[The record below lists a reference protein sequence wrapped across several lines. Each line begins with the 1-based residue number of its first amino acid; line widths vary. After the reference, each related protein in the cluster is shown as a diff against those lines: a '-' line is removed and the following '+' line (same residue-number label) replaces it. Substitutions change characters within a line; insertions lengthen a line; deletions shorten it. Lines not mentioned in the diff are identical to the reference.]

1 MNKIYLILIN
11 ISSSDLANFNSIQ
24 WGEVM
29 EYDNR
34 YYLSK
39 KVSIVGLVVNIIL
52 SIVKIIVG
60 FIFKSKALVADGFHS
75 VSDIASTLVVMFSM
89 KISELPPDKEHPYGH
104 GKAESIGTKILGIIL
119 ILTGF
124 GLAKGTLENIFSGE
138 IAIPGKMV
146 LWVAVLSIIAKELLY
161 RYTITIGKE
170 INSKAIMADAHH
182 HRSDAFSSIAALIGA
197 GGAIIGYP
205 ILDPLAGVVVAVF
218 IIKLGFEVLMDAI
231 DELMDAVP
239 NREKMEEIK
248 SQVKELANIIDVGD
262 IKLRSYGPRFFV
274 DLEVV
279 VDDNLTVVEGHKVAV
294 KVRDKIKELHPNVE
308 EVLVHIDPE
317 SVYEGR

>member
-1 MNKIYLILIN
+1 MK
-11 ISSSDLANFNSIQ
+11 A
-24 WGEVM
+24 E
-29 EYDNR
+29 NR
-34 YYLSK
+34 YNLSK
-39 KVSIVGLVVNIIL
+39 RVSVVGLIVNIALAIA
-52 SIVKIIVG
+52 KIIVG
-60 FIFKSKALVADGFHS
+60 FLFRSKALVADGFHS

-124 GLAKGTLENIFSGE
+124 GLAKGALENIFSAE
-138 IAIPGKMV
+138 IAIPGKLV
-146 LWVAVLSIIAKELLY
+146 LWVAILSIISKELLY
-161 RYTITIGKE
+161 RYTIKVGRMID
-170 INSKAIMADAHH
+170 SKAIMADAHH

-197 GGAIIGYP
+197 GGALLGYP
-205 ILDPLAGVVVAVF
+205 VLDPLAGLVVALF
-218 IIKLGFEVLMDAI
+218 IIKLGFEVLLDAI

-239 NREKMEEIK
+239 SQDKMEEIK
-248 SQVKELANIIDVGD
+248 DQIESLDNIIDIGD

-279 VDDNLTVVEGHKVAV
+279 VADDLTVVEGHKVAV
-294 KVRDKIKELHPNVE
+294 KVRDKIKELHPSVE

-317 SVYEGR
+317 SVYKGSNNSG